1 MSAYLVAIDPNIGS
15 GHWHSNA
22 QFSLGMSNIYDPS
35 IFIVKRRGFSK
46 YPVDARLK
54 MIARFPSPFH

>member
-1 MSAYLVAIDPNIGS
+1 VSAYLVAIDPNIGS

-35 IFIVKRRGFSK
+35 IFTVKRKVSSK
-46 YPVDARLK
+46 
-54 MIARFPSPFH
+54 PSADM